1 MNAEKARKITND
13 RLENDLPNQ
22 EYDSVIESI
31 ELEARSG
38 SYSIFFNEL
47 FKKTIE
53 KLKTDGY
60 KVKKDWICDG
70 YNVSWK

>member
-31 ELEARSG
+31 KLEARSG
-38 SYSIFFNEL
+38 SYSIFYDEL
-47 FKKTIE
+47 FDKTI
-53 KLKTDGY
+53 KRLKNDGY
-60 KVKKDWICDG
+60 KVKKDWICGG
-70 YNVSWK
+70 YNISWK